1 MVFGSQRYMFDTHNA
16 MEIHRFNVL
25 LLVLTQF
32 SFTLC
37 LHHIA
42 LLLPA
47 WSKIFA
53 IIRRKNILFEDQ

>member
-1 MVFGSQRYMFDTHNA
+1 MVFGSQHYMFDTRNE
-16 MEIHRFNVL
+16 MENRHFQLL
-25 LLVLTQF
+25 LLVLTWF

-42 LLLPA
+42 LLLPG

-53 IIRRKNILFEDQ
+53 IIRQKTSC